1 MKKFI
6 ALLSLVS
13 FIQCGSSDKKN
24 VSEIIATG
32 TLEEIQLQKT
42 AHVKTINQLE
52 KELEQLNASLQS
64 KDKTQKFV
72 LVGSVEL
79 KEEFYQHS
87 VSFQGSIETDKN
99 ILIYPEIPGLLKKIH
114 VSEGQKV
121 TQGTLLAEIS
131 DGGLRDQLE
140 QLKLQL
146 KLAKT
151 TFERQQRLWKQ
162 KIGSEIQF
170 LQAKTNYLS
179 IEKSVSQMKDQV
191 AKTKITAPFD
201 GVIDHIVADRG
212 SNLTPGMTP
221 IIRIINLD
229 QMKVAAEIP
238 EIHLPNIHTNTSAV
252 VSVPVLGTQYEERVS
267 VVGNFINPNNRSFR
281 VEISLDNKEQMLKP
295 NMTALIEVNDY
306 NNPKAVLVSIKN
318 ILENQ
323 AGASY
328 VYKLVEEDAAQNT
341 YRVEKTFVKLG
352 KSSKNKIE
360 ILSGLQA
367 GDRIVEDGIRLV
379 KDQQLVKNI

>member
-352 KSSKNKIE
+352 KSSNNKVE

>member
-328 VYKLVEEDAAQNT
+328 VYKLVEEDAAQKT

-352 KSSKNKIE
+352 KSSNNKVE

>member
-1 MKKFI
+1 
-6 ALLSLVS
+6 
-13 FIQCGSSDKKN
+13 
-24 VSEIIATG
+24 
-32 TLEEIQLQKT
+32 
-42 AHVKTINQLE
+42 
-52 KELEQLNASLQS
+52 
-64 KDKTQKFV
+64 
-72 LVGSVEL
+72 
-79 KEEFYQHS
+79 
-87 VSFQGSIETDKN
+87 
-99 ILIYPEIPGLLKKIH
+99 
-114 VSEGQKV
+114 
-121 TQGTLLAEIS
+121 
-131 DGGLRDQLE
+131 
-140 QLKLQL
+140 
-146 KLAKT
+146 
-151 TFERQQRLWKQ
+151 
-162 KIGSEIQF
+162 
-170 LQAKTNYLS
+170 
-179 IEKSVSQMKDQV
+179 MKDQV

-352 KSSKNKIE
+352 KSSNNKVE

>member
-212 SNLTPGMTP
+212 SNLIPGMTP

-328 VYKLVEEDAAQNT
+328 VYKLVEEDAAQKT

-352 KSSKNKIE
+352 KSSNNKVE

>member
-1 MKKFI
+1 
-6 ALLSLVS
+6 
-13 FIQCGSSDKKN
+13 
-24 VSEIIATG
+24 
-32 TLEEIQLQKT
+32 
-42 AHVKTINQLE
+42 
-52 KELEQLNASLQS
+52 
-64 KDKTQKFV
+64 
-72 LVGSVEL
+72 
-79 KEEFYQHS
+79 
-87 VSFQGSIETDKN
+87 
-99 ILIYPEIPGLLKKIH
+99 
-114 VSEGQKV
+114 
-121 TQGTLLAEIS
+121 
-131 DGGLRDQLE
+131 
-140 QLKLQL
+140 
-146 KLAKT
+146 
-151 TFERQQRLWKQ
+151 
-162 KIGSEIQF
+162 
-170 LQAKTNYLS
+170 
-179 IEKSVSQMKDQV
+179 MKDQV

-352 KSSKNKIE
+352 KYSNNKVE

>member
-238 EIHLPNIHTNTSAV
+238 EIHLPNIHTNTSAL

-352 KSSKNKIE
+352 KSSNNKVE

>member
-24 VSEIIATG
+24 VSVFIATG

-352 KSSKNKIE
+352 KSSNNKVE

>member
-238 EIHLPNIHTNTSAV
+238 EIHLPNIHTNTSAL

-328 VYKLVEEDAAQNT
+328 VYKLVEEDAAQKT

-352 KSSKNKIE
+352 KSSNNKVE

>member
-6 ALLSLVS
+6 ALLILVS

-352 KSSKNKIE
+352 KSSNNKVE

>member
-24 VSEIIATG
+24 VSEIIETG

>member
-1 MKKFI
+1 
-6 ALLSLVS
+6 
-13 FIQCGSSDKKN
+13 
-24 VSEIIATG
+24 
-32 TLEEIQLQKT
+32 
-42 AHVKTINQLE
+42 
-52 KELEQLNASLQS
+52 
-64 KDKTQKFV
+64 
-72 LVGSVEL
+72 L

-114 VSEGQKV
+114 VTEGQKV

-151 TFERQQRLWKQ
+151 TFERQERLWEQ

-170 LQAKTNYLS
+170 LQAQTNYLS
-179 IEKSVSQMKDQV
+179 IEKSVSQMNDQV
-191 AKTKITAPFD
+191 AKTKIIAPFD
-201 GVIDHIVADRG
+201 GVIDHIVADQG
-212 SNLTPGMTP
+212 SNLAPGMTP
-221 IIRIINLD
+221 IIRIINLS

-252 VSVPVLGTQYEERVS
+252 VSIPVLGTQYEETVS

-281 VEISLDNKEQMLKP
+281 VEISLDNKDGMLKP
-295 NMTALIEVNDY
+295 NMTAAIEVNDY
-306 NNPKAVLVSIKN
+306 SNPKAVLVSIKN

-323 AGASY
+323 KGASY
-328 VYKLVEEDAAQNT
+328 VYKLVEEDTTQNT
-341 YRVEKTFVKLG
+341 YRVEKIFVELG
-352 KSSKNKIE
+352 KSSNNQVE

>member
-352 KSSKNKIE
+352 KYSNNKVE

>member
-24 VSEIIATG
+24 VSEIIETG

-352 KSSKNKIE
+352 KSSNNKVE

>member
-114 VSEGQKV
+114 VSEWQKV

-212 SNLTPGMTP
+212 SNLAPGMTP

-238 EIHLPNIHTNTSAV
+238 EIHLPNIHTNTSAL

-352 KSSKNKIE
+352 KSSNNKVE

>member
-229 QMKVAAEIP
+229 QMMI
-238 EIHLPNIHTNTSAV
+238 L
-252 VSVPVLGTQYEERVS
+252 Q
-267 VVGNFINPNNRSFR
+267 
-281 VEISLDNKEQMLKP
+281 
-295 NMTALIEVNDY
+295 
-306 NNPKAVLVSIKN
+306 SI
-318 ILENQ
+318 
-323 AGASY
+323 
-328 VYKLVEEDAAQNT
+328 T
-341 YRVEKTFVKLG
+341 YIDEFKQWV
-352 KSSKNKIE
+352 
-360 ILSGLQA
+360 
-367 GDRIVEDGIRLV
+367 
-379 KDQQLVKNI
+379 

>member
-212 SNLTPGMTP
+212 SNPTPGMTP

-352 KSSKNKIE
+352 KSSNNKVE